1 MPSESNLWRLVRDR
15 LPKIHW
21 QRIETGS
28 TARGVPDLNG
38 CFEGQEFWVE
48 LKAIRGN
55 QLGLTPMQISW
66 LTQRT
71 LHGGKCFVLGRKD
84 RTIRLFRVGSLSDIK
99 ELKWNSP
106 YTIELVP
113 PFTWELLHEA
123 LIS

>member
-55 QLGLTPMQISW
+55 RLGLTPMQISW

-71 LHGGKCFVLGRKD
+71 MHGGKCFVLGRKD
-84 RTIRLFRVGSLSDIK
+84 RTIRLFRVGSLSEIK
-99 ELKWNSP
+99 GLKWTSP

-123 LIS
+123 LIG

>member
-1 MPSESNLWRLVRDR
+1 MPSESNLWRLVRDH

-28 TARGVPDLNG
+28 TAQGVPDLNG

-48 LKAIRGN
+48 LKAVRGN
-55 QLGLTPMQISW
+55 QLGLRPMQISW
-66 LTQRT
+66 LAQRAM
-71 LHGGKCFVLGRKD
+71 HGGKCFVLGRKKQ
-84 RTIRLFRVGSLSDIK
+84 TIRLFRVNSLSDVK
-99 ELKWNSP
+99 GLKWTSP
-106 YTIELVP
+106 HTIELSS